1 MVGGLF
7 HWDSSTVHK
16 KNYYNDK
23 HESPEN
29 IAYRKQF
36 IKRYFEYELFVHR
49 WVQLPIS
56 EYREMCKDGCIFS
69 GVGYEYEKDGTT
81 YIEFHVDDHPSFT
94 ERDDLHPFGGNVSVS
109 KPSDA
114 KPLLI
119 FGQDK
124 CIFKQFALC
133 NKTWVGPNGKTP
145 LVPKSDGQGLMVSAF
160 VSREYGFGWD
170 LTKSQLKLVNKYRE
184 KQTYCDEKAA
194 LEKLG
199 KIEKD
204 KLKTSPFKRQIDYG
218 AMKDGYWTYED
229 MIVQVEDCIDCLKAI
244 HGNAY
249 EYLFL
254 FDHSNGHDRLS
265 PDALSASA
273 IRKGFGGSQPFMK
286 NSVIEDES
294 YLGPFDHPTKLKVG
308 DIQTMSFSIDDPGP
322 FYLSDEERKKQMFDK
337 ILGSKERKMNK
348 PDLIKALKEHGV
360 SNPKGTRK
368 KLRKLCKKKQI
379 AYPPYHRYRQTRLG
393 K

>member
-1 MVGGLF
+1 
-7 HWDSSTVHK
+7 
-16 KNYYNDK
+16 
-23 HESPEN
+23 
-29 IAYRKQF
+29 
-36 IKRYFEYELFVHR
+36 
-49 WVQLPIS
+49 
-56 EYREMCKDGCIFS
+56 MCKDGCIFS

-94 ERDDLHPFGGNVSVS
+94 ERDDLHPFGGNVSVR

-119 FGQDK
+119 FGQDE

-265 PDALSASA
+265 PNALSASA
-273 IRKGFGGSQPFMK
+273 IQKGFGGSQPFMK
-286 NSVIEDES
+286 NSLIKDES
-294 YLGPFDHPTKLKVG
+294 YLIKTPI
-308 DIQTMSFSIDDPGP
+308 IQP
-322 FYLSDEERKKQMFDK
+322 Q
-337 ILGSKERKMNK
+337 
-348 PDLIKALKEHGV
+348 
-360 SNPKGTRK
+360 
-368 KLRKLCKKKQI
+368 
-379 AYPPYHRYRQTRLG
+379 RQSL
-393 K
+393 